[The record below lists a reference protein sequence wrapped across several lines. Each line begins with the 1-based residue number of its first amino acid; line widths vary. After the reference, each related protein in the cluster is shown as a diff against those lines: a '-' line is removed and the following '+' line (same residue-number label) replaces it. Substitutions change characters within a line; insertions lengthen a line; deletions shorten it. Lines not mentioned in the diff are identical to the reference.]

1 MSKKVY
7 HVLIMEDRD
16 EAVKSFVDGS
26 AFCIMAIP
34 ADDDF
39 VAKVED
45 AIDKLMEE
53 YKQTN

>member
-1 MSKKVY
+1 
-7 HVLIMEDRD
+7 MEDRD